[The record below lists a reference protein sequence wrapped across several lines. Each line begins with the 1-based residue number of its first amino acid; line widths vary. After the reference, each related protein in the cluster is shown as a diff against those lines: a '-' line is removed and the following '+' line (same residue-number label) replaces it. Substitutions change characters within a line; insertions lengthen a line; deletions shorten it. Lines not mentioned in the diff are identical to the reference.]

1 MSVPLDVYKWLLSTD
16 PRDSSEWI
24 QLATSLRILAYE
36 VSYPLITKKMFENV
50 ERKAREAGVEIP
62 NG

>member
-36 VSYPLITKKMFENV
+36 ATYPLITKKMFENV